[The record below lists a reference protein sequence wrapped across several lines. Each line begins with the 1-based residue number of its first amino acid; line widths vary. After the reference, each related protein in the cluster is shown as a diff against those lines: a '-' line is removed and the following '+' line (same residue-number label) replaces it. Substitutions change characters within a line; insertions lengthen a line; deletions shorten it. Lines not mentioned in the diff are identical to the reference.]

1 MSPAVTSD
9 ATMTFDER
17 YRAIDSRDTRFDGQ
31 FVTAVRSTGIYCRPS
46 CPARTPKPSNVTF
59 YPTSAAA
66 HEAGYRACKRCLPEA
81 APGSPQWNLRGD
93 TAGRA
98 MRLIADGVVEREGVP
113 GLARRLGYSPRHLT
127 RLLTAEL
134 GAGPLALS
142 RAHRAQTARML
153 LVGTDLPAADVAFS
167 AGFASVR
174 QFNDTVREVFGM
186 PPLEL
191 RARRRGMRGAAAVVP
206 GTIDLV
212 LPHRGPLDAD
222 GLFAWMAAR
231 AVAGAE
237 VATATTFARTLRLPH
252 GPAWFELRLDPAGR
266 VRLHTRL
273 THLADL
279 STLVT
284 RARRLFDLDAD
295 PYAVDDALAWH
306 PELAPLL
313 AALPGIRV
321 PGAADPHEMLIR
333 AMVGQQITVAA
344 ARTALTQLTA
354 ELGDDVDG
362 FEGTTKLF
370 PTMAAIA
377 ERGHEVLRGPA
388 ARIRAITGAAAALAD
403 GSLTLT
409 PGDDAVE
416 QRRAL
421 LAMPGIGP
429 WTADYVR
436 MRVLGDP
443 DVFLPGDVAVR
454 AGAATA
460 GLPADPGPLTA
471 WAARTAPWRSYL
483 TAHLWRAVPQR
494 RSAELHGSRATRPRH
509 AEEPGSS
516 RLIRGVL
523 QSPSKETLVTTAT
536 IQTLDTPDGPFTLL
550 VDDAG
555 RVLASGWTADTDRI
569 LGRLRAADRPSTVT
583 AGETD
588 AAAAVAAYYAGDLAA
603 IDGVPVAQQGT
614 AMQLAGWAVLRRIEP
629 GRPLTYAEFAA
640 ELGSAN
646 AVRAAASIC
655 ARNAPALFVPC
666 HRVLRTG
673 GALGGFA
680 WGLDVKR
687 RLLDRE
693 AGVLALVG

>member
-1 MSPAVTSD
+1 MSLA
-9 ATMTFDER
+9 MTFDER
-17 YRAIDSRDTRFDGQ
+17 YRAIDSRDPRFDGQ

-46 CPARTPKPSNVTF
+46 CPARTPKPANVTF

-81 APGSPQWNLRGD
+81 APGSPHWNLRGD
-93 TAGRA
+93 IAGRA

-174 QFNDTVREVFGM
+174 QFNDTIREVFGM

-191 RARRRGMRGAAAVVP
+191 RARRRVLRPSAAASGAEAAAGP
-206 GTIDLV
+206 GTAIDLV
-212 LPHRGPLDAD
+212 LPHRGSIDAD

-231 AVAGAE
+231 AVSGAE
-237 VATATTFARTLRLPH
+237 EATATTFARTLRLPH
-252 GPAWFELRLDPAGR
+252 GPAWFQLRVDGASEAPTTVRR
-266 VRLHTRL
+266 VRMRARL

-295 PYAVDDALAWH
+295 PYAIDEALSRH
-306 PELAPLL
+306 PELAPRV

-344 ARTALTQLTA
+344 ARTALSALTEA
-354 ELGDDVDG
+354 LGEPASG
-362 FEGTTKLF
+362 LGGEASAPPLLF
-370 PTMAAIA
+370 PTMSAIA
-377 ERGHEVLRGPA
+377 ERGAEVLRGPA
-388 ARIRAITGAAAALAD
+388 ARIRALTGAAAALAD

-409 PGDDAVE
+409 TGDDAAE
-416 QRRAL
+416 QRTAL

-436 MRVLGDP
+436 MRVLADP

-454 AGAATA
+454 AGAAA
-460 GLPADPGPLTA
+460 IGVASDPRPLTE

-483 TAHLWRAVPQR
+483 TAHLWRAVPPRATASRR
-494 RSAELHGSRATRPRH
+494 RSRP
-509 AEEPGSS
+509 
-516 RLIRGVL
+516 
-523 QSPSKETLVTTAT
+523 
-536 IQTLDTPDGPFTLL
+536 DDGENP
-550 VDDAG
+550 
-555 RVLASGWTADTDRI
+555 
-569 LGRLRAADRPSTVT
+569 
-583 AGETD
+583 
-588 AAAAVAAYYAGDLAA
+588 
-603 IDGVPVAQQGT
+603 
-614 AMQLAGWAVLRRIEP
+614 
-629 GRPLTYAEFAA
+629 
-640 ELGSAN
+640 
-646 AVRAAASIC
+646 
-655 ARNAPALFVPC
+655 
-666 HRVLRTG
+666 
-673 GALGGFA
+673 
-680 WGLDVKR
+680 
-687 RLLDRE
+687 
-693 AGVLALVG
+693 